1 MDVTTRFLLE
11 QALSDDPKEFKSH
24 IDGLQQIFNYQKRL
38 INQLKDK
45 IEQLEDEYY
54 KVDMTDFTTWLLDY
68 GYDRIFRMLEFRR
81 PGDWTPYELENKWE
95 DQSRY
100 IDNVYKFIKIVEAI
114 ELPDR
119 DILLGINFINPD
131 ENPEADYVGKDWIY
145 YKRLSQ
151 IELLYMPNDM
161 IRKDDKENEYC
172 D

>member
-1 MDVTTRFLLE
+1 
-11 QALSDDPKEFKSH
+11 
-24 IDGLQQIFNYQKRL
+24 
-38 INQLKDK
+38 
-45 IEQLEDEYY
+45 
-54 KVDMTDFTTWLLDY
+54 MTDFETWLLDY
-68 GYDRIFRMLEFRR
+68 GYNRIFRVLEFRR

-100 IDNVYKFIKIVEAI
+100 VENTYEFAKIVEAI

-119 DILLGINFINPD
+119 DILLGINFIDPD
-131 ENPEADYVGKDWIY
+131 ENPEADYVGKDWIH

-161 IRKDDKENEYC
+161 IRKEDKENEYC